1 MKKVVILMLL
11 VASSSFAQEET
22 RKEKFATF
30 GFDLGVNRSN
40 LSFGTA
46 QDGAGTITNGLG
58 YRLGIISNFRLS
70 KKLSL
75 APKAELSFNA
85 SRLSQNTIDYKVNPV
100 NLEAMLHMKYKLFKS
115 KFTPYVIIGPNF
127 RVPLSNST
135 STQDFIPT
143 KKDIAI
149 DAGIGFDIPLRNI
162 KLSPELRYS
171 FGLINISNS
180 SNVSDINYHNLSIVV
195 GISGN
200 K

>member
-1 MKKVVILMLL
+1 MLL
-11 VASSSFAQEET
+11 VVSSSYAQEDT

-30 GFDLGVNRSN
+30 GFDFGVNRSN
-40 LSFGTA
+40 LSFGSD
-46 QDGAGTITNGLG
+46 QNGAGTITNGLG

-70 KKLSL
+70 QKFSL

-85 SRLSQNTIDYKVNPV
+85 SRLSQNAIDYKVNPV
-100 NLEAMLHMKYKLFKS
+100 NLEGMLHIKYKLFKS
-115 KFTPYVIIGPNF
+115 RFTPYILFGPNF
-127 RVPLSNST
+127 RVPLNNST
-135 STQDFIPT
+135 ASSDFIPT
-143 KKDIAI
+143 KNDIAI
-149 DAGIGFDIPLRNI
+149 DAGLGFDIPLRNI